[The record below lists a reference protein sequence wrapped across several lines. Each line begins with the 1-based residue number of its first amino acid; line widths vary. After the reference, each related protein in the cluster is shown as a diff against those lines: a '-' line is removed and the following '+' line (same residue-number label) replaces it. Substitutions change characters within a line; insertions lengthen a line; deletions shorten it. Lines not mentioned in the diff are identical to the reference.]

1 MKLDLS
7 ADRIFFNRR
16 RKNKLNKTKLRL
28 SELSMLATEAR
39 TGIDENNHLSSS
51 IDILKR
57 MVKNN
62 KTALNKLFSYKK
74 LSINDAQKHLNEEK
88 QELLLL
94 NKNLKGEK
102 NYMRLKYTKT
112 KNEINQTLSNLK
124 AELDILVNRKF
135 MCENALSEK
144 ESIIRKIKN
153 TLKEYNTLTIKFSL
167 IKEEEIYLNINDSEV
182 ELDDMLERAQ
192 LELMVECKN
201 FNKYQNKYI
210 SLIERKNL
218 LYEEIS
224 KIRNKGNKKI
234 NKKKQF
240 ETIYEDIE
248 KLAEEDSLLNESIAS
263 IYEEDLNNME
273 FPKVVLDKCIIDKK
287 KLDTISK
294 VPQLSME
301 QINYNKK
308 RYKPEDAEKSLSR
321 VIVNQDSNDLKIKK
335 MKNDIKKIKKKVRR
349 KERKCKK
356 FEEKIKKM
364 ENFLEEYDKLLI
376 TDRSSDVN
384 KIEQNILCIK
394 NKILE

>member
-16 RKNKLNKTKLRL
+16 RKNKLSKTKLRL

-124 AELDILVNRKF
+124 AELDILVDRKF
-135 MCENALSEK
+135 ICENALSEK
-144 ESIIRKIKN
+144 ESIIKKIKN

-192 LELMVECKN
+192 LELMVECKS

-263 IYEEDLNNME
+263 IYEEDLNNLE

-287 KLDTISK
+287 KLDNISK

-384 KIEQNILCIK
+384 KIEQNILCI
-394 NKILE
+394 

>member
-1 MKLDLS
+1 
-7 ADRIFFNRR
+7 
-16 RKNKLNKTKLRL
+16 
-28 SELSMLATEAR
+28 MLATEAR

-74 LSINDAQKHLNEEK
+74 LSINDVQKHLNEEK

-335 MKNDIKKIKKKVRR
+335 MKNDVKKIKKKVRR
-349 KERKCKK
+349 KERK
-356 FEEKIKKM
+356 
-364 ENFLEEYDKLLI
+364 
-376 TDRSSDVN
+376 
-384 KIEQNILCIK
+384 
-394 NKILE
+394 

>member
-144 ESIIRKIKN
+144 ESIIKKIKN

-192 LELMVECKN
+192 LELMVECKS

-287 KLDTISK
+287 KLDSISK

-384 KIEQNILCIK
+384 KIEQNILCI
-394 NKILE
+394 

>member
-16 RKNKLNKTKLRL
+16 KNKLKKTKLRL

-39 TGIDENNHLSSS
+39 TGIDENNHLASS
-51 IDILKR
+51 IENLKR

-124 AELDILVNRKF
+124 AELDMLVNRKF
-135 MCENALSEK
+135 LCENALSEK

-153 TLKEYNTLTIKFSL
+153 TLKEYNVLTISL
-167 IKEEEIYLNINDSEV
+167 IKEEEINLNINDSEV
-182 ELDDMLERAQ
+182 ELNDMLERAQ
-192 LELMVECKN
+192 LDLMVECKG
-201 FNKYQNKYI
+201 FNKHQNKCI
-210 SLIERKNL
+210 FLIERKNL
-218 LYEEIS
+218 LFDEIS
-224 KIRNKGNKKI
+224 KIRHKSNKKI

-263 IYEEDLNNME
+263 IYEEDLNNTE

-287 KLDTISK
+287 KLNNILK
-294 VPQLSME
+294 VTQLPME

-335 MKNDIKKIKKKVRR
+335 MKNDIKKIKRKVRR

-364 ENFLEEYDKLLI
+364 ENFLEEYEKLLY
-376 TDRSSDVN
+376 TDRNSDVN
-384 KIEQNILCIK
+384 KKEQNIICIK
-394 NKILE
+394 NKI